1 MYTLR
6 PVSFIKDVSIHQETA
21 TNIVNYDMYSYYFVE
36 DMIVKYGGGGN
47 GTPLQC
53 SCLENPRGG
62 GAWWAAVYG
71 VAQSQTRLK

>member
-36 DMIVKYGGGGN
+36 DMIVKYGRGGN

-53 SCLENPRGG
+53 SCLENPRDG
-62 GAWWAAVYG
+62 GA
-71 VAQSQTRLK
+71 